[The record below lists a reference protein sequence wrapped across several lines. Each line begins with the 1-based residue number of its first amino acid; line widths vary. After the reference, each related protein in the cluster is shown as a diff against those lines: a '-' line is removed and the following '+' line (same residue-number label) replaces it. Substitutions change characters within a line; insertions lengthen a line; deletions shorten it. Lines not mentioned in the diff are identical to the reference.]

1 MSSGGERQLLPE
13 DKGGGLNR
21 NCSGE
26 SQTLTQSKWR
36 EQKQGSWHWKCCVTT
51 ENNLNSY
58 YSHQALKKE
67 NDNSSIINRGPA
79 QGPMAM
85 PGCGRPALQ
94 GHGCCEECW
103 RWAGRARAGGA
114 LAARLKG
121 STPALLGQPGCG
133 SQARQG
139 GKGFQ
144 ILPSPDNMDS
154 AQDAT
159 WAHASGTQPHL

>member
-1 MSSGGERQLLPE
+1 MEEKDNFFLKTKGEDWTEIAQEKVRHWLRVNEGSRSKAPGTESTVWRQ
-13 DKGGGLNR
+13 
-21 NCSGE
+21 
-26 SQTLTQSKWR
+26 
-36 EQKQGSWHWKCCVTT
+36 T

-67 NDNSSIINRGPA
+67 NDNSSFINRGPA

-85 PGCGRPALQ
+85 PGCGSPALQ
-94 GHGCCEECW
+94 GHGCREECW

-121 STPALLGQPGCG
+121 RLLALLGQPRCG

-144 ILPSPDNMDS
+144 ILPSPGNMDS
-154 AQDAT
+154 AEDAT